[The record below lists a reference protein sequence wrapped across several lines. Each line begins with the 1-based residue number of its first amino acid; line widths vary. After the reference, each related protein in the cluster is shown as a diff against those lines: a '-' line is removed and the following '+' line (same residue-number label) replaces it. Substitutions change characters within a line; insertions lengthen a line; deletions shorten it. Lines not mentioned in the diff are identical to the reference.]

1 MQNFLIAATNSGC
14 GKTTITIGLLRTLQR
29 RAIAVQPFKCGP
41 DYIDTQYHQMACGE
55 ESVNLDT
62 RFTTHEHLREVFNH
76 YHKEV
81 NIVEGVMG
89 LYDGYDRWKGSS
101 AEIAAL
107 LDIPII
113 LIINARSMAYSAAA
127 IIHGYT
133 TLQLPLLGRDQR
145 ERPLRFSGVIF
156 NQVGSERHA
165 SFLKQAC
172 VDAGVKCIG
181 CIPRLPDMEIPSRHL
196 GLSLENRDFIEKI
209 ICRAADAIE
218 KYVDFKA
225 LGL

>member
-14 GKTTITIGLLRTLQR
+14 GKTTLTIGLLRALR
-29 RAIAVQPFKCGP
+29 RKDVSVQPFKCGP

-55 ESVNLDT
+55 ESVNLDS
-62 RFTTHEHLREVFNH
+62 RFTTPEHLREVFDQ
-76 YHKEV
+76 YHKEA

-101 AEIAAL
+101 AELAAILRLPVL
-107 LDIPII
+107 LIV
-113 LIINARSMAYSAAA
+113 NARSMAYSAAA
-127 IIHGYT
+127 IIHGFT
-133 TLQLPLLGRDQR
+133 SLPCNDLPR
-145 ERPLRFSGVIF
+145 LRFAGIIF

-165 SFLKQAC
+165 SFLKKAC
-172 VDAGVKCIG
+172 EDTHTPCLG

-196 GLSLENRDFIEKI
+196 GLSLENRDSIEQI
-209 ICRAADAIE
+209 ICRAADAVE
-218 KYVDFKA
+218 KYVDLKA

>member
-127 IIHGYT
+127 IIHGFT
-133 TLQLPLLGRDQR
+133 SLPCEDL
-145 ERPLRFSGVIF
+145 PSLRFSGVIF

-172 VDAGVKCIG
+172 EDAGVKCIG

>member
-29 RAIAVQPFKCGP
+29 RAIEVQPFKCGP

-76 YHKEV
+76 YYKEV

-172 VDAGVKCIG
+172 EDAGVKCIG

>member
-127 IIHGYT
+127 VIHGFT
-133 TLQLPLLGRDQR
+133 SLPCEDL
-145 ERPLRFSGVIF
+145 PSLRFSGVIF

-172 VDAGVKCIG
+172 EDAGVKCIG

>member
-14 GKTTITIGLLRTLQR
+14 GKTTLTIGLLRALR
-29 RAIAVQPFKCGP
+29 WKGIHVQPFKCGP

-55 ESVNLDT
+55 ESVNLDS
-62 RFTTHEHLREVFNH
+62 RFTTPKHLREVFDQ

-101 AEIAAL
+101 AELAAILSLPVL
-107 LDIPII
+107 LIV
-113 LIINARSMAYSAAA
+113 NARSMAYSAAA
-127 IIHGYT
+127 IIQGFT
-133 TLQLPLLGRDQR
+133 SLPRNDLPR
-145 ERPLRFSGVIF
+145 LRFAGIIF

-165 SFLKQAC
+165 SFLKKAC
-172 VDAGVKCIG
+172 EDTHMPCLG

-196 GLSLENRDFIEKI
+196 GLSLENRDSIEQI
-209 ICRAADAIE
+209 ICRAADAVE
-218 KYVDFKA
+218 KYVDLKA

>member
-55 ESVNLDT
+55 ESVNLDA
-62 RFTTHEHLREVFNH
+62 RFTTPEHLHEVFSH

-127 IIHGYT
+127 VIHGFT
-133 TLQLPLLGRDQR
+133 SLPCEDL
-145 ERPLRFSGVIF
+145 PSLRFAGVIF

-172 VDAGVKCIG
+172 EDTGISCLG
-181 CIPRLPDMEIPSRHL
+181 CIPRLPDMEIPRS
-196 GLSLENRDFIEKI
+196 
-209 ICRAADAIE
+209 C
-218 KYVDFKA
+218 
-225 LGL
+225 

>member
-89 LYDGYDRWKGSS
+89 LYDGYNRWKGSS

-127 IIHGYT
+127 ISLVVT
-133 TLQLPLLGRDQR
+133 SLPCEDL
-145 ERPLRFSGVIF
+145 PSLRFAGVIF

-172 VDAGVKCIG
+172 EDTGISCLG

>member
-1 MQNFLIAATNSGC
+1 MRNFLIAATNSGC
-14 GKTTITIGLLRTLQR
+14 GKTTITIGLLRALR
-29 RAIAVQPFKCGP
+29 RKGVHVQPFKCGP

-55 ESVNLDT
+55 ESVNLDA
-62 RFTTHEHLREVFNH
+62 RFTTPAHLREVFSH
-76 YHKEV
+76 YYKEV

-101 AEIAAL
+101 AEMAAILDLPVL
-107 LDIPII
+107 LIV
-113 LIINARSMAYSAAA
+113 NARSMAYSAAA
-127 IIHGYT
+127 VIHGFT
-133 TLQLPLLGRDQR
+133 CLPCEDL
-145 ERPLRFSGVIF
+145 PSLRFAGVIF

-172 VDAGVKCIG
+172 KDTGISCLG

-218 KYVDFKA
+218 QYVDLKA
-225 LGL
+225 LGI

>member
-127 IIHGYT
+127 VIHGFT
-133 TLQLPLLGRDQR
+133 SLPCEDL
-145 ERPLRFSGVIF
+145 PSLRFAGVIF

-172 VDAGVKCIG
+172 KDTGISCIG

-225 LGL
+225 LGI

>member
-55 ESVNLDT
+55 ESVNLDA
-62 RFTTHEHLREVFNH
+62 RFTTPEHLHEVFSH

-89 LYDGYDRWKGSS
+89 LYDGYDHWKGSS

-107 LDIPII
+107 LDIPVI

-127 IIHGYT
+127 VIHGFT
-133 TLQLPLLGRDQR
+133 SLPCEDL
-145 ERPLRFSGVIF
+145 PSLRFAGVIF

-172 VDAGVKCIG
+172 EDTGISCLG

>member
-89 LYDGYDRWKGSS
+89 LYDGYNRWKGSS

-127 IIHGYT
+127 VIHGFT
-133 TLQLPLLGRDQR
+133 SLPCEDL
-145 ERPLRFSGVIF
+145 PSLRFAGVIF

-172 VDAGVKCIG
+172 EDTGISYLG

>member
-41 DYIDTQYHQMACGE
+41 DYIATQYHQMASGE

-89 LYDGYDRWKGSS
+89 LYEPHGCGSS
-101 AEIAAL
+101 TVCERLHAL
-107 LDIPII
+107 PK
-113 LIINARSMAYSAAA
+113 R
-127 IIHGYT
+127 GYT
-133 TLQLPLLGRDQR
+133 PHHSYTASSK
-145 ERPLRFSGVIF
+145 LR
-156 NQVGSERHA
+156 
-165 SFLKQAC
+165 
-172 VDAGVKCIG
+172 
-181 CIPRLPDMEIPSRHL
+181 
-196 GLSLENRDFIEKI
+196 
-209 ICRAADAIE
+209 
-218 KYVDFKA
+218 
-225 LGL
+225 

>member
-127 IIHGYT
+127 VIHGFT
-133 TLQLPLLGRDQR
+133 SLPCEDL
-145 ERPLRFSGVIF
+145 PSLRFSGVIF

-172 VDAGVKCIG
+172 EDAGVKCIG

-218 KYVDFKA
+218 KYVDLKA